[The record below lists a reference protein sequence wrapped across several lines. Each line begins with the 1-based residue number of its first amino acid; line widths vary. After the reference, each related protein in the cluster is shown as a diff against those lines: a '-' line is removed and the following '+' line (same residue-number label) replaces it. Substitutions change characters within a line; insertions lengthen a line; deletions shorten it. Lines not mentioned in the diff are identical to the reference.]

1 MGKTK
6 LAEDANPQWRRMAWS
21 DDGQVIAV
29 SYSTGAVSV
38 FDIMCGEFFT
48 LNRVRT
54 FLTMFLLVYRLTFL
68 KVPRFY
74 APV

>member
-6 LAEDANPQWRRMAWS
+6 LADDANPQWRRMAWS

-48 LNRVRT
+48 LNRVTT
-54 FLTMFLLVYRLTFL
+54 F
-68 KVPRFY
+68 
-74 APV
+74 